1 VAFFDARAFPCD
13 VLGPVCDGFD
23 FGMGM
28 QETREGASGPANAKG
43 YGTSLKLKIQ
53 LEEINKLETQ

>member
-1 VAFFDARAFPCD
+1 
-13 VLGPVCDGFD
+13 
-23 FGMGM
+23 M